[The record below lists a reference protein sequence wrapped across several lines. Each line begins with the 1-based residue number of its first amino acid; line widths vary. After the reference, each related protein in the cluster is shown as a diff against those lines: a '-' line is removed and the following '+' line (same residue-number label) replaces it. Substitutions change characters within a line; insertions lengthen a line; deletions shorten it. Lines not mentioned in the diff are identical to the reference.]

1 MMVLI
6 ISKFLP
12 ATNKVTMHV
21 IGSCPKSRG
30 CKRQNGRIELD
41 FSSSC

>member
-12 ATNKVTMHV
+12 AANKVYEV
-21 IGSCPKSRG
+21 VPKSRG

>member
-6 ISKFLP
+6 ISKFVP
-12 ATNKVTMHV
+12 AANKVTMHLYEDV
-21 IGSCPKSRG
+21 PKRRG